1 MCRFKFFQKEF
12 KLICMVVWER
22 VFTLQI
28 FITFRTNDFRIKPIN
43 LVMLEFNL
51 RPTKLQSCL
60 FSLEETIANKRR
72 SSSSL
77 VVLFGSNTIVPLSR
91 TNLLETNSTTT
102 TTRPATTTTKKT
114 VTTTTTAA
122 STATTVFSGS
132 FVLQVFSTYPS

>member
-1 MCRFKFFQKEF
+1 
-12 KLICMVVWER
+12 
-22 VFTLQI
+22 
-28 FITFRTNDFRIKPIN
+28 
-43 LVMLEFNL
+43 
-51 RPTKLQSCL
+51 
-60 FSLEETIANKRR
+60 
-72 SSSSL
+72 L

-91 TNLLETNSTTT
+91 ANLLETNSTTTTTRPATTT

>member
-1 MCRFKFFQKEF
+1 
-12 KLICMVVWER
+12 
-22 VFTLQI
+22 
-28 FITFRTNDFRIKPIN
+28 
-43 LVMLEFNL
+43 
-51 RPTKLQSCL
+51 
-60 FSLEETIANKRR
+60 
-72 SSSSL
+72 L

-91 TNLLETNSTTT
+91 ANLLETNSTTT